1 MKKTLKKWL
10 ESIKTELFNPSR
22 TPEMKAF
29 SVALGTFIAFSP
41 FMGFHFIMAFTL
53 AALYKPLDKVL
64 LVGFTMVNNW
74 WTMVPIYA
82 LGLWVGGLLTGI
94 SGFSV
99 TGIQWEM
106 FKLRNFFNGSAFSY
120 IGHTLKPM
128 LLPFIVGNMVTSV
141 LAGALAYFV
150 VLSFLKKKRRAVKLH
165 EELEISGIENKS
177 TESIA

>member
-10 ESIKTELFNPSR
+10 ESIKTELFNPAR

-82 LGLWVGGLLTGI
+82 MGLWVGGQVTGI
-94 SGFSV
+94 SGFHVSN
-99 TGIQWEM
+99 IQWNM
-106 FKLRNFFNGSAFSY
+106 FKLRHFLDGSAFSY
-120 IGHTLKPM
+120 VGHTLKPM
-128 LLPFIVGNMVTSV
+128 LLPFIVGNLITAVI
-141 LAGALAYFV
+141 AAALAFFV
-150 VLSFLKKKRRAVKLH
+150 VRFLLKKKKRPVKTN
-165 EELEISGIENKS
+165 EKFEISGIKNKS
-177 TESIA
+177 KEPAA

>member
-10 ESIKTELFNPSR
+10 DSIKTELFNPDR
-22 TPEMKAF
+22 TPEMKAL

-74 WTMVPIYA
+74 WTMVPIYG
-82 LGLWVGGLLTGI
+82 LGLWVGEVLTGV
-94 SGFSV
+94 SGFS
-99 TGIQWEM
+99 IHEIHWEM
-106 FKLRNFFNGSAFSY
+106 FGFKHFLNGSAFSY

-128 LLPFIVGNMVTSV
+128 LLPFVVGNMLT
-141 LAGALAYFV
+141 AV
-150 VLSFLKKKRRAVKLH
+150 VAAVSAFLIVRFLLKKKRRGIIPN
-165 EELEISGIENKS
+165 EECLVIGSEDKS
-177 TESIA
+177 SESVA

>member
-29 SVALGTFIAFSP
+29 SVALGTSIAFSP

-82 LGLWVGGLLTGI
+82 LGLWVGGVLTGV

-99 TGIQWEM
+99 TGIKWEM
-106 FKLRNFFNGSAFSY
+106 FSLGNFFNGSAFSY
-120 IGHTLKPM
+120 IGHTLRPM

-141 LAGALAYFV
+141 IAAIMAYFV
-150 VLSFLKKKRRAVKLH
+150 VLSLLKKKRRGMKIY
-165 EELEISGIENKS
+165 EERNISGIENKS
-177 TESIA
+177 KESTA

>member
-1 MKKTLKKWL
+1 MKKTLMKWL
-10 ESIKTELFNPSR
+10 ESIKSELFNPSR

-82 LGLWVGGLLTGI
+82 FGLWVGGVLTGV

-106 FKLRNFFNGSAFSY
+106 FSLGNIFNGSAFSY
-120 IGHTLKPM
+120 IGHTLRPM
-128 LLPFIVGNMVTSV
+128 LLPFIVGNMVTAIFAAV
-141 LAGALAYFV
+141 LAYFV
-150 VLSFLKKKRRAVKLH
+150 VLFLLKKKRRGMKIY
-165 EELEISGIENKS
+165 EERNISGIENKS
-177 TESIA
+177 KESTA

>member
-1 MKKTLKKWL
+1 MKKTLKKWI
-10 ESIKTELFNPSR
+10 ESIKTELFNPARS
-22 TPEMKAF
+22 PEMKAL
-29 SVALGTFIAFSP
+29 SVALGIFIAFSP

-64 LVGFTMVNNW
+64 LVGFTVVNNW

-82 LGLWVGGLLTGI
+82 LGLWVGEVLTGV

-99 TGIQWEM
+99 SGIQWEM
-106 FKLRNFFNGSAFSY
+106 FKLRNFFNGSAYSY

-141 LAGALAYFV
+141 IAAVLAFFV
-150 VLSFLKKKRRAVKLH
+150 VRSLLKKKRRGVKPY
-165 EELEISGIENKS
+165 EERKMSGIKNKS
-177 TESIA
+177 TESAA

>member
-10 ESIKTELFNPSR
+10 ESIKTELFNPAR
-22 TPEMKAF
+22 TPEMKAL

-53 AALYKPLDKVL
+53 AALFKKLDKVL
-64 LVGFTMVNNW
+64 LVGFTIVNNW

-82 LGLWVGGLLTGI
+82 AGLWVGELFTGV

-99 TGIQWEM
+99 SMIHWEM
-106 FKLRNFFNGSAFSY
+106 FKLKNFLNGSAFAY

-128 LLPFIVGNMVTSV
+128 LLPFLIGNMVTAVIAASAAFFIV
-141 LAGALAYFV
+141 RFL
-150 VLSFLKKKRRAVKLH
+150 LKKKNRGIKQDDEH
-165 EELEISGIENKS
+165 PCSGTKDKAAEP
-177 TESIA
+177 AA

>member
-10 ESIKTELFNPSR
+10 ESIKTELFNPAR

-29 SVALGTFIAFSP
+29 SVALGMFIAFSP
-41 FMGFHFIMAFTL
+41 FLGFHFIMAFAL
-53 AALYKPLDKVL
+53 AALYKSLDKVL

-82 LGLWVGGLLTGI
+82 LGLWVGGVLTGV

-106 FKLRNFFNGSAFSY
+106 FKLRNFFNGSAYTY
-120 IGHTLKPM
+120 IGQNLKPI
-128 LLPFIVGNMVTSV
+128 LLPFMVGNMVTAIIAAVVS
-141 LAGALAYFV
+141 YFLV
-150 VLSFLKKKRRAVKLH
+150 RFFLKKK
-165 EELEISGIENKS
+165 ISGVRGNEEFKFAGTDNKS
-177 TESIA
+177 TEPAA